1 MRYTENNEIFIPL
14 CFKKDLKERYM
25 TLNDSPVLLE
35 APTHLSQDP
44 LIEVQGLK
52 KYFPVKDGFFN
63 RNIAEVKALD
73 GISFSVNHGETLGIV
88 GESGCGKSTLARCL
102 IRLEEPDKGQIFFDG
117 QDWLGLSNQALRQK
131 RANMQ
136 MIFQNPY
143 ASLNP
148 RLTVGQAIGEPLEI
162 FKRASKQA
170 LRNEVLALLD
180 MVGLSASVVERY
192 PSELSG
198 GQRQRV
204 CIARALALRPK
215 LIIADEAVSAL
226 DVSVQAQV
234 LNLMDD
240 LKKELGLTYVFI
252 AHNLSV
258 VQHFCD
264 RVAVMYLGK
273 FMEVGST
280 ETIFQRPQHPYTKA
294 LLDAMPIAD
303 PVLAK
308 RQRAMRHPLVGEL
321 PSPMNP
327 PSGCR
332 FHTRCPETFTPCPLE
347 EPELLAVNGEE
358 SHVLACHLGRVE
370 HEEGDL

>member
-1 MRYTENNEIFIPL
+1 
-14 CFKKDLKERYM
+14 M
-25 TLNDSPVLLE
+25 TLNEPMVLE
-35 APTHLSQDP
+35 APTLLTPSP
-44 LIEVQGLK
+44 LIEVQNLK
-52 KYFPVKDGFFN
+52 KYFPVKEGFFN
-63 RNIAEVKALD
+63 TKIGDVKAVD
-73 GISFSVNHGETLGIV
+73 DVSFYVNHGETLGIV

-102 IRLEEPDKGQIFFDG
+102 IRLDEADSGQIAFEGD
-117 QDWLGLSNQALRQK
+117 DWLALSSDALRQK
-131 RANMQ
+131 RADMQ

-148 RLTVGQAIGEPLEI
+148 RLRVGQAIAEPLEI
-162 FKRASKQA
+162 FKRASGQA
-170 LRNEVLALLD
+170 LRLDVLALLD
-180 MVGLSASVVERY
+180 MVGLSATVMDRF

-240 LKKELGLTYVFI
+240 LKKELGLTYIFI

-273 FMEVGST
+273 FMEVGDT
-280 ETIFQRPQHPYTKA
+280 KTVFERPAHPYTKA
-294 LLDAMPIAD
+294 LLSAMPIAD
-303 PVLAK
+303 PQLAK
-308 RQRAMRHPLVGEL
+308 TLRANRHTLEGEL

-332 FHTRCPETFTPCPLE
+332 FHTRCPESFTPCALE
-347 EPELLAVNGEE
+347 EPTLLMVQEDE
-358 SHVLACHLGRVE
+358 THVSACHLCRSE
-370 HEEGDL
+370 LKESI

>member
-1 MRYTENNEIFIPL
+1 
-14 CFKKDLKERYM
+14 
-25 TLNDSPVLLE
+25 
-35 APTHLSQDP
+35 
-44 LIEVQGLK
+44 
-52 KYFPVKDGFFN
+52 
-63 RNIAEVKALD
+63 
-73 GISFSVNHGETLGIV
+73 
-88 GESGCGKSTLARCL
+88 
-102 IRLEEPDKGQIFFDG
+102 
-117 QDWLGLSNQALRQK
+117 
-131 RANMQ
+131 MQ

-148 RLTVGQAIGEPLEI
+148 RLKVGQAIGEPLEI
-162 FKRASKQA
+162 FKRSGGQA
-170 LRNEVLALLD
+170 LRNEVLILLD
-180 MVGLSASVVERY
+180 MVGLSASVIDRY

-273 FMEVGST
+273 FLELGST
-280 ETIFQRPQHPYTKA
+280 ESIFHSPQHPYTKA
-294 LLDAMPIAD
+294 LLNAMPIAD
-303 PVLAK
+303 PQLAK
-308 RQRAMRHPLVGEL
+308 AQRAGRHPLVGEL

-332 FHTRCPETFTPCPLE
+332 FHTRCPECYSPCALE
-347 EPELLAVNGEE
+347 EPNLLQVEGKTLHF
-358 SHVLACHLGRVE
+358 SACHLLESKEMKEIPYVNP
-370 HEEGDL
+370 

>member
-1 MRYTENNEIFIPL
+1 
-14 CFKKDLKERYM
+14 M
-25 TLNDSPVLLE
+25 TLNESPVLLE
-35 APTHLSQDP
+35 RPTSSTDAP
-44 LIEVQGLK
+44 LIDVQNLK
-52 KYFPVKDGFFN
+52 KYFPVKEGFFN
-63 RNIAEVKALD
+63 TKIGDVKAVD
-73 GISFSVNHGETLGIV
+73 GVSFTVNHGETLGIV

-102 IRLEEPDKGQIFFDG
+102 IRLDEPDEGQVRFDG
-117 QDWLGLSNQALRQK
+117 DDWLALSSNALREK
-131 RANMQ
+131 RADMQ

-148 RLTVGQAIGEPLEI
+148 RLKVGQAIGEPLEI
-162 FKRASKQA
+162 FKRASGQA
-170 LRNEVLALLD
+170 LRRDVLALLD
-180 MVGLSASVVERY
+180 MVGLSASVIDRY

-240 LKKELGLTYVFI
+240 LKKDLGLTYVFI

-273 FMEVGST
+273 FMEVGAT
-280 ETIFQRPQHPYTKA
+280 DTIFQHPQHPYTQA

-303 PVLAK
+303 PLLAK
-308 RQRAMRHPLVGEL
+308 QQRAGRHPLVGEL

-332 FHTRCPETFTPCPLE
+332 FHTRCPECFTPCALE
-347 EPELLAVNGEE
+347 EPALLAVAGNNA
-358 SHVLACHLGRVE
+358 HVSACHLSRIVR
-370 HEEGDL
+370 EEGIMS